1 MSYPYAKLE
10 LPTKEVKMEKSVKE
24 LADELKSLMI
34 EHDNLRYPSLDN
46 GGNAYVTLYAMFMTW
61 ADLELSTER
70 IKKNLSDRINELQ
83 EKMAVL

>member
-1 MSYPYAKLE
+1 MSDPYAKLE

-24 LADELKSLMI
+24 LAEELKVLMV

-46 GGNAYVTLYAMFMTW
+46 VGNAYAVLYSMFMTW
-61 ADLELSTER
+61 ADLDVPSER
-70 IKKNLSDRINELQ
+70 IKKHLSAKISELQ